1 MNLSGNTNNNCLR
14 LLNYLQQI
22 LKKKELEESLLLSE
36 NDNNFIVIPKS
47 RIISWQKKIKL
58 DYSGIR
64 KELKLLED
72 NLSPLTFEE
81 QKQIVRDLVNEMLEQ
96 KNNDLIEKT
105 FVLYLCYEFTELI
118 AEYEHILSQSYDT
131 RDIDPLYQPPSFM
144 TGYYFYTTNVKN
156 TYNLEEIKILSD
168 TLIKRHRKLKTEIQK
183 YLISTDWY
191 VKNLLDCEFHGFSK
205 LKIQS
210 ANFDFRVN
218 HEITTSKKL
227 LNSLSYFIPAYLE
240 ELLKDS

>member
-1 MNLSGNTNNNCLR
+1 MA
-14 LLNYLQQI
+14 
-22 LKKKELEESLLLSE
+22 E
-36 NDNNFIVIPKS
+36 
-47 RIISWQKKIKL
+47 KIKL

-131 RDIDPLYQPPSFM
+131 RDIDPLY
-144 TGYYFYTTNVKN
+144 
-156 TYNLEEIKILSD
+156 
-168 TLIKRHRKLKTEIQK
+168 
-183 YLISTDWY
+183 LISTDWY

-218 HEITTSKKL
+218 HEITTSNKL

>member
-64 KELKLLED
+64 KELKLLEV

-191 VKNLLDCEFHGFSK
+191 VKNLLDC
-205 LKIQS
+205 
-210 ANFDFRVN
+210 
-218 HEITTSKKL
+218 
-227 LNSLSYFIPAYLE
+227 
-240 ELLKDS
+240 